1 MKKHLKRLFG
11 ATMATALLGT
21 TLVGCGNETASGSD
35 TTKGNSKGTTITYS
49 IWDKGQE
56 PGMQAIADA
65 FEEKNPGI
73 TVNVEVTPWDQYWT
87 KLEAAAT
94 GGTLP
99 DVFWMHSSQHIRYA
113 NSGMLMDL
121 NEVIE
126 NSEVLDMNNFA
137 QGVVDLYNVDG
148 AQIAIPKDVSTIGL
162 WYNKTLF
169 DEAGVEYPNE
179 NWTWDDLLSAAHDLT
194 DSEKG
199 VYGLN
204 APLNTEENLFN
215 YVYQNGGDIL
225 INDKTESGYSL
236 PETQEALEWYAKL
249 SLVEKVSPSQTQ
261 FAENGNSTLFT
272 SGKVAM
278 GMFGS
283 WMYNEFI
290 TNEYTAKNC
299 AVAALPQ
306 GKAGNATI
314 YNGLGNSV
322 AANTKNKEAAIKFIE
337 FLGSE
342 EANIIQGEYASAIPA
357 YGAAQQAWVEATT
370 KNNFDTQCLVDML
383 EYGHIKPY
391 TKNTAKWETVEMEI
405 LRKVWAGELS
415 VTDAC
420 HQLVTQINAILAAE

>member
-1 MKKHLKRLFG
+1 MMKKKIKNLLG
-11 ATMATALLGT
+11 ATLATTVLGA
-21 TLVGCGNETASGSD
+21 TLVGCGNSGSENVSSSG
-35 TTKGNSKGTTITYS
+35 KSTTITYS

-56 PGMQAIADA
+56 PGMKAIAEA

-73 TVNVEVTPWDQYWT
+73 KVKVEVTPWDQYWT
-87 KLEAAAT
+87 KLEAAAS
-94 GGTLP
+94 GGALP

-113 NSGMLMDL
+113 ENGMLMDL
-121 NEVIE
+121 NEVIV
-126 NSEVLDMNNFA
+126 NSDVLDMSNFT
-137 QGVVDLYNVDG
+137 QGIVDLYNVDG

-169 DEAGVEYPNE
+169 DQAGVEYPNE
-179 NWTWDDLLSAAHDLT
+179 NWTWDDLLNAAHALT

-199 VYGLN
+199 IYGLN

-215 YVYQNGGDIL
+215 YIYQNGGDVFT
-225 INDKTESGYSL
+225 NDKTQSGYAL
-236 PETQEALEWYAKL
+236 KETQEALEWYANL

-278 GMFGS
+278 GLFGS
-283 WMYNEFI
+283 WMYTEFI

-299 AVAALPQ
+299 AVSFLPQ
-306 GKAGNATI
+306 GVSGHATI
-314 YNGLGNSV
+314 YNGLGNAV

-357 YGAAQQAWVEATT
+357 YTEAQSAWAEATT
-370 KNNFDTQCLVDML
+370 KNNFETQCLVDML
-383 EYGHIKPY
+383 EDGRIKPY
-391 TKNTAKWETVEMEI
+391 TKSTAKWEKVEMEI

-415 VTDAC
+415 VSDAC
-420 HQLVTQINAILAAE
+420 DQLVKEINAILAAE

>member
-65 FEEKNPGI
+65 FEEKNSGI

-236 PETQEALEWYAKL
+236 PETQEALEWYANL

-322 AANTKNKEAAIKFIE
+322 AANTKIKK
-337 FLGSE
+337 
-342 EANIIQGEYASAIPA
+342 
-357 YGAAQQAWVEATT
+357 QQL
-370 KNNFDTQCLVDML
+370 NSLN
-383 EYGHIKPY
+383 
-391 TKNTAKWETVEMEI
+391 
-405 LRKVWAGELS
+405 S
-415 VTDAC
+415 
-420 HQLVTQINAILAAE
+420 

>member
-1 MKKHLKRLFG
+1 
-11 ATMATALLGT
+11 
-21 TLVGCGNETASGSD
+21 
-35 TTKGNSKGTTITYS
+35 
-49 IWDKGQE
+49 
-56 PGMQAIADA
+56 
-65 FEEKNPGI
+65 
-73 TVNVEVTPWDQYWT
+73 
-87 KLEAAAT
+87 
-94 GGTLP
+94 
-99 DVFWMHSSQHIRYA
+99 
-113 NSGMLMDL
+113 MDL

-148 AQIAIPKDVSTIGL
+148 AQISIPKDVSTIGL

-236 PETQEALEWYAKL
+236 PETQEALEWYANL